1 MIRQRWFRL
10 VYVSLA
16 TALVLPALGLAQ
28 GTEKQIEESLS
39 VVRGDIL
46 ARRDAAMQAIIQLD
60 PKQAKPFAALK
71 SAYDGELKKLSEA
84 RKTLIQE
91 YLAAHKSLTPEQA
104 TDLALRSLALD
115 DQRNALRKT
124 YFERMS
130 KELSPLI
137 AGQFLQLERQFE
149 TMADLKLATVMP
161 VAGY

>member
-1 MIRQRWFRL
+1 MIRQPWFRL
-10 VYVSLA
+10 LYVSLA
-16 TALVLPALGLAQ
+16 AACVFPALGLAQ

-46 ARRDAAMQAIIQLD
+46 ARRDAAMQAIIQL
-60 PKQAKPFAALK
+60 PANQAKPFAALK
-71 SAYDGELKKLSEA
+71 AAYDAELKKLGEG
-84 RKTLIQE
+84 RKALIQE
-91 YLAAHKSLTPEQA
+91 YLAAHKTLTAEKA
-104 TDLALRSLALD
+104 TDLAQRSLALD

-130 KELSPLI
+130 KELSPVI

-149 TMADLKLATVMP
+149 TMMDLKVATVMP